1 MKPNM
6 GKYDRV
12 IRTLI
17 AVAIAILFF
26 TKIITGTIG
35 IVLLILAGI
44 FLISS
49 FISFCPMYSVFGIS
63 TKKKQS
69 AS

>member
-35 IVLLILAGI
+35 IVLLVLAGI

-69 AS
+69 VS

>member
-35 IVLLILAGI
+35 IVLLVLAGI